1 MNAVPR
7 VVFDTSTLV
16 SAALRTGS
24 VPYRALVEALAAWEL
39 CASLETLAELDRVVR
54 RRKFARYLDAES
66 RTAFAALVRRNARIF
81 EVPEACTIA
90 VDPSCRDAMD
100 NKFLALAGI
109 ADADAI
115 VSSDVDLVVLHPW
128 NSIPIVSPADFISG
142 VFGDWR

>member
-24 VPYRALVEALAAWEL
+24 LPYRALMQALAAWEL
-39 CASLETLAELDRVVR
+39 CASPETLAELDRVVR

-66 RTAFAALVRRNARIF
+66 RLAFAALVRRNSRVF
-81 EVPEACTIA
+81 DVPESCTMA
-90 VDPSCRDAMD
+90 VDPSCRDTMD

-109 ADADAI
+109 AEADAI
-115 VSSDVDLVVLHPW
+115 VSSDEDMLVLHPW
-128 NSIPIVSPADFISG
+128 DRIPIVSPAEFISG
-142 VFGDWR
+142 PGEDWR